1 LNRIATAD
9 VAMPVGRVAYCQF
22 CNERGGVEAD
32 LTISRIGDESF
43 LVLTPAFTHTHVRTW
58 ILEHTPADAQC
69 VLTDVSAAYAMLNVQ
84 GPGSRA
90 LIAKLTSADLSQD
103 AFPFATVRDIEIGY
117 QTAKA
122 MRISYTGELGWELY
136 IQTEYA
142 LPIYDALIQAGAE
155 FGLRHCGYHA
165 LNSLRIE
172 KAYREWSHDM
182 SPEDSLLD
190 AGLGFTCGWD
200 KPGGFVGRD
209 ALLEQRK
216 TGTLKRRLVS
226 FLLENPEPLLFHNE
240 PIFRDGEL
248 TSYTTSA
255 GYGHTLGGAMAMGYL
270 HCEDGVDANF
280 VSEGHYEIEVDGK
293 REPAKASLAPLYD
306 PKNRRIRT

>member
-1 LNRIATAD
+1 
-9 VAMPVGRVAYCQF
+9 M
-22 CNERGGVEAD
+22 
-32 LTISRIGDESF
+32 
-43 LVLTPAFTHTHVRTW
+43 
-58 ILEHTPADAQC
+58 C
-69 VLTDVSAAYAMLNVQ
+69 VLTDISAAYAMLNVQ
-84 GPGSRA
+84 GPNSRA
-90 LIAKLTSADLSQD
+90 LIAKLTSADLSQE

-136 IQTEYA
+136 IPTEYA
-142 LPIYDALIQAGAE
+142 LPIYDALVDAGSE

-190 AGLGFTCGWD
+190 AGLSFTCAWD

-209 ALLEQRK
+209 ALLEQREA
-216 TGTLKRRLVS
+216 GTRQRRLAS
-226 FLLENPEPLLFHNE
+226 FLLEDPEPLLFHNE

-255 GYGHTLGGAMAMGYL
+255 GYGHTLGGAMAMGFL
-270 HCEDGVDANF
+270 HCKDGVDANF
-280 VSEGHYEIEVDGK
+280 VSDGRYEIEVGGK
-293 REPAKASLAPLYD
+293 RHPARASLAPLYD
-306 PKNRRIRT
+306 PKNCRIRT